1 MGLQFML
8 CKDCDS
14 AGRQRRQVKHKV
26 GFKEQ
31 GSKSMELLGK
41 TDKLFGKFTIKDR
54 APSGV
59 RPRSIL
65 VIVQGELPQS
75 HRAVLIKECKNN
87 VLQLGKERPPRA

>member
-31 GSKSMELLGK
+31 GGKSMEVLGR
-41 TDKLFGKFTIKDR
+41 TQKLFGKCKIKDR
-54 APSGV
+54 APCQV
-59 RPRSIL
+59 RPTSIL
-65 VIVQGELPQS
+65 VILQGELPQS
-75 HRAVLIKECKNN
+75 LSAALIKEFMHWRPFPFLKG
-87 VLQLGKERPPRA
+87 QL